1 MQLGFE
7 MSDLLKNLEQERWY
21 NIFILHNRGKV
32 IPPKHMCACMHI
44 YVFHVQEK
52 PSLPTGLHQADKNN
66 PVS

>member
-1 MQLGFE
+1 MELGFE

-44 YVFHVQEK
+44 YVYSRLESYK
-52 PSLPTGLHQADKNN
+52 LILRS
-66 PVS
+66 